1 MIASL
6 NGIVIES
13 RLLQVVIEAGG
24 VGYEVNVP
32 ITTSEKLPGLGKQA
46 KLYTYAVYRDDTQAL
61 YGFINRNDREFFK
74 LLVEKVSGVGPK
86 MALTLFSKLSV
97 KMLEVAIIN
106 EDAKLLSQCP
116 GIGKKTAERLIIE
129 LRDKVKGGFGVQQS
143 TQVNVGSLSPPIE
156 GDVEASKFQDAISAL
171 TALGY
176 KLNEADKAVNRAIN
190 KLGPTASV
198 EEIIKTALNP

>member
-6 NGIVIES
+6 SGVIIES

-46 KLYTYAVYRDDTQAL
+46 KLYTYAVYRDDSQAL

-97 KMLEVAIIN
+97 KMLELAIIN

-129 LRDKVKGGFGVQQS
+129 LRDKIKSGFTSQS
-143 TQVNVGSLSPPIE
+143 IKPNISSLEPSVE
-156 GDVEASKFQDAISAL
+156 GEEEATKFQDAIAAL

-190 KLGPTASV
+190 KLGPSVSV

>member
-6 NGIVIES
+6 NGIVVES

-32 ITTSEKLPGLGKQA
+32 ITTSEKLPGLGHQA
-46 KLYTYAVYRDDTQAL
+46 KLYTYAVYRDDAQAL
-61 YGFINRNDREFFK
+61 YGFINRSDREFFK

-106 EDAKLLSQCP
+106 EDATLLSQCP

-129 LRDKVKGGFGVQQS
+129 LRDKVKGGFGSQPIQGKI
-143 TQVNVGSLSPPIE
+143 GSLGPSVE
-156 GDVEASKFQDAISAL
+156 GDAEASKFQDAISAL
-171 TALGY
+171 IALGY

-190 KLGPTASV
+190 KLGPSVSV
-198 EEIIKTALNP
+198 EELIKAALNP

>member
-6 NGIVIES
+6 NGTISES
-13 RLLQVVIEAGG
+13 RLLQVVIEVGG

-32 ITTSEKLPGLGKQA
+32 ITTSEKLPGIGKTA
-46 KLYTYAVYRDDTQAL
+46 KLFIYAVYRDDTQAL
-61 YGFINRNDREFFK
+61 YGFIKRDDREFFK

-86 MALTLFSKLSV
+86 MALTLFSKMSIR
-97 KMLEVAIIN
+97 MLETAIQN

-129 LRDKVKGGFGVQQS
+129 LRDKVKRGIRTMTPEVS
-143 TQVNVGSLSPPIE
+143 TGRPAPLPE
-156 GDVEASKFQDAISAL
+156 DEDATKFQDAISAL

-176 KLNEADKAVNRAIN
+176 RLPEADKAVNKALS
-190 KLGPTASV
+190 KLGPSATI
-198 EEIIKTALNP
+198 EEIIKSALNQ

>member
-129 LRDKVKGGFGVQQS
+129 LRDKVKSGFGVQQS

>member
-6 NGIVIES
+6 SGVIIES

-46 KLYTYAVYRDDTQAL
+46 KLYTYAVYRDDSQAL

-97 KMLEVAIIN
+97 KMLELAIIN

-129 LRDKVKGGFGVQQS
+129 LRDKVKSGFTSQS
-143 TQVNVGSLSPPIE
+143 IKPNISSLEPSVE
-156 GDVEASKFQDAISAL
+156 GEEEATKFQDAIAAL

-190 KLGPTASV
+190 KLGPSVSV

>member
-1 MIASL
+1 
-6 NGIVIES
+6 
-13 RLLQVVIEAGG
+13 
-24 VGYEVNVP
+24 
-32 ITTSEKLPGLGKQA
+32 
-46 KLYTYAVYRDDTQAL
+46 
-61 YGFINRNDREFFK
+61 
-74 LLVEKVSGVGPK
+74 VSGVGPK

-97 KMLEVAIIN
+97 KMLELAIIN

-129 LRDKVKGGFGVQQS
+129 LRDKIKSGFTSQS
-143 TQVNVGSLSPPIE
+143 IKPNISILEPSVE
-156 GDVEASKFQDAISAL
+156 GEEEATKFQDAIAAL

-190 KLGPTASV
+190 KLGPSVSV

>member
-6 NGIVIES
+6 SGVIIES

-46 KLYTYAVYRDDTQAL
+46 KLYTYAVYRDDSQAL

-97 KMLEVAIIN
+97 KMLELAIIN

-116 GIGKKTAERLIIE
+116 GIGKKTAERLIME
-129 LRDKVKGGFGVQQS
+129 LRDKVKSGFTSQPIKPNIS
-143 TQVNVGSLSPPIE
+143 SLEPSVE
-156 GDVEASKFQDAISAL
+156 GEEEATKFQDAIAAL

-176 KLNEADKAVNRAIN
+176 KLNEAESR
-190 KLGPTASV
+190 
-198 EEIIKTALNP
+198 

>member
-6 NGIVIES
+6 NGIIIES
-13 RLLQVVIEAGG
+13 RLLQIVIEAGG

-32 ITTSEKLPGLGKQA
+32 ITTSEKLPGIGKAA
-46 KLYTYAVYRDDTQAL
+46 KLFIYAVYRDDTQAL
-61 YGFINRNDREFFK
+61 YGFVNRDDREFFK

-86 MALTLFSKLSV
+86 MALTLFSKMSIR
-97 KMLEVAIIN
+97 MLETAIRN

-129 LRDKVKGGFGVQQS
+129 LRDKVKSGIRSIVPEISTGGSAPILEDEGS
-143 TQVNVGSLSPPIE
+143 T
-156 GDVEASKFQDAISAL
+156 KFQDAISAL

-176 KLNEADKAVNRAIN
+176 KLPDADKAVNKAISR
-190 KLGPTASV
+190 LGPSATI
-198 EEIIKTALNP
+198 EEIIKSALNP

>member
-32 ITTSEKLPGLGKQA
+32 ITTSEKLPGIGKEA

-86 MALTLFSKLSV
+86 MALTLFSKMSV
-97 KMLEVAIIN
+97 KMLEIAIVN
-106 EDAKLLSQCP
+106 EDARLLSQCP

-129 LRDKVKGGFGVQQS
+129 LRDKVKTGFS
-143 TQVNVGSLSPPIE
+143 AEKTSARI
-156 GDVEASKFQDAISAL
+156 GDFDASNEADPETRKFQDAIAAL

-176 KLNEADKAVNRAIN
+176 KLPDADKAVNRALN
-190 KLGPTASV
+190 KLGPSLTV
-198 EEIIKTALNP
+198 EEIIKTALSS

>member
-6 NGIVIES
+6 SGVIIES

-46 KLYTYAVYRDDTQAL
+46 KLYTYAVYRDDSQAL

-97 KMLEVAIIN
+97 KMLELAIIN

-129 LRDKVKGGFGVQQS
+129 LRDKVKSGFTSQS
-143 TQVNVGSLSPPIE
+143 IKPNISSLEPSVE
-156 GDVEASKFQDAISAL
+156 GEEEATKFQDAIAAL

-190 KLGPTASV
+190 KLEPSVSV

>member
-6 NGIVIES
+6 SGVIIES

-46 KLYTYAVYRDDTQAL
+46 KLYTYAVYRDDSQAL

-97 KMLEVAIIN
+97 KMLELAIIN

-116 GIGKKTAERLIIE
+116 GIGKKTAERLIME
-129 LRDKVKGGFGVQQS
+129 LRDKVKSGFTSQPIKPNIS
-143 TQVNVGSLSPPIE
+143 SLEPSVE
-156 GDVEASKFQDAISAL
+156 GEEEATKFQDAIAAL

-190 KLGPTASV
+190 KLGPSVSV

>member
-6 NGIVIES
+6 NGTISES

-32 ITTSEKLPGLGKQA
+32 ITTSEKLPGIGKTA
-46 KLYTYAVYRDDTQAL
+46 KLFIYAVYRDDTQAL
-61 YGFINRNDREFFK
+61 YGFIKRDDREFFK

-86 MALTLFSKLSV
+86 MALTLFSKMSIR
-97 KMLEVAIIN
+97 MLETAIQN

-129 LRDKVKGGFGVQQS
+129 LRDKVKSGIRTMTPEVSTGGPVPLPEDEDS
-143 TQVNVGSLSPPIE
+143 T
-156 GDVEASKFQDAISAL
+156 KFQDAVSAL

-176 KLNEADKAVNRAIN
+176 RLPEADKAVNKAIS
-190 KLGPTASV
+190 KLGPSATI
-198 EEIIKTALNP
+198 EEIIKSALNQ

>member
-6 NGIVIES
+6 SGVIIES

-46 KLYTYAVYRDDTQAL
+46 KLYTYAVYRDDSQAL

-97 KMLEVAIIN
+97 KMLELAI
-106 EDAKLLSQCP
+106 AMP
-116 GIGKKTAERLIIE
+116 RYWKKNGRTSYY
-129 LRDKVKGGFGVQQS
+129 G
-143 TQVNVGSLSPPIE
+143 
-156 GDVEASKFQDAISAL
+156 AS
-171 TALGY
+171 
-176 KLNEADKAVNRAIN
+176 R
-190 KLGPTASV
+190 
-198 EEIIKTALNP
+198 

>member
-6 NGIVIES
+6 SGVIIES
-13 RLLQVVIEAGG
+13 RLLQVVIETGG

-46 KLYTYAVYRDDTQAL
+46 KLYTYAVYRDDSQAL

-97 KMLEVAIIN
+97 KMLELAIIN

-116 GIGKKTAERLIIE
+116 GIGKKTAERLIME
-129 LRDKVKGGFGVQQS
+129 LRDKVKSGFTSQPIKPNIS
-143 TQVNVGSLSPPIE
+143 SLEPSVE
-156 GDVEASKFQDAISAL
+156 GEEEATKFQDAIAAL

-190 KLGPTASV
+190 KLGPSVSV

>member
-6 NGIVIES
+6 SGVIIES

-46 KLYTYAVYRDDTQAL
+46 KLYTYAVYRDDSQAL

-97 KMLEVAIIN
+97 KMLELAIIN

-129 LRDKVKGGFGVQQS
+129 LRDKVKSGFTSQPIKPNIS
-143 TQVNVGSLSPPIE
+143 SLEPSVE
-156 GDVEASKFQDAISAL
+156 GEEEATKFQDAIAAL

-190 KLGPTASV
+190 KLGPSVSV

>member
-6 NGIVIES
+6 SGVIIES

-46 KLYTYAVYRDDTQAL
+46 KLYTYAVYRDDSQAL

-97 KMLEVAIIN
+97 KMLELAIIN

-129 LRDKVKGGFGVQQS
+129 LRDKIKSGFTAQS
-143 TQVNVGSLSPPIE
+143 IKPNISSLEPSVE
-156 GDVEASKFQDAISAL
+156 GEEEATKFQDAIAAL

-190 KLGPTASV
+190 KLGPSVSV
-198 EEIIKTALNP
+198 EEIIKTALNS

>member
-6 NGIVIES
+6 SGVIIES

-46 KLYTYAVYRDDTQAL
+46 KLYTYAVYRDDSQAL

-97 KMLEVAIIN
+97 KMLELAIIN

-129 LRDKVKGGFGVQQS
+129 LRDKVKSGFTSQS
-143 TQVNVGSLSPPIE
+143 IKPNISSLEPSVE
-156 GDVEASKFQDAISAL
+156 GEEEATKFQDAIAAL

-176 KLNEADKAVNRAIN
+176 KLNEADKAVNRDIN
-190 KLGPTASV
+190 KLEPSVSV